1 MSAEK
6 SYVSRSFWIIIIGG
20 MLTGMGNGSVFGAA
34 LMCAMGRGGFDNWG
48 GAGWSQFDPS
58 TFQGYV
64 DWCMLIFGFA
74 FVAILIIG
82 LIRHEKLEKLEGHSA
97 HSA

>member
-6 SYVSRSFWIIIIGG
+6 TFLSRSIRPVLIGG

-48 GAGWSQFDPS
+48 GAGLTQLDPT
-58 TFQGYV
+58 TFSGFV
-64 DWCMLIFGFA
+64 NWAMLVFGVA
-74 FVAILIIG
+74 FTVILAIG
-82 LIRHEKLEKLEGHSA
+82 LNRHHKLEA
-97 HSA
+97 RAA